1 MLNCHIQAGIASI
14 LLDSICW
21 GGLPCCP
28 SIWGC
33 LLCDI
38 SVLRL
43 MHLWLIRMIPSQLF
57 SFVLEHEHQPWK
69 KVLHAAQIKRE
80 PVDDLVFFWGLIWR
94 DLEGRTMLNPW
105 TTRHATTQLRSN
117 LRKIWR
123 LKNKWRFWSRWLGQ
137 GHRKHRKLSAGVI
150 PQTRKWKGA
159 GAYPGESSSFI
170 HLRIFYLKAT

>member
-14 LLDSICW
+14 FYLV

-57 SFVLEHEHQPWK
+57 CFGTWTPTMKEGAPCCSNQALTRWW
-69 KVLHAAQIKRE
+69 LG
-80 PVDDLVFFWGLIWR
+80 FFWGLIWR

-117 LRKIWR
+117 LLKIWR

-137 GHRKHRKLSAGVI
+137 GHRKYRKLSAGVI
-150 PQTRKWKGA
+150 PQTRKLKGA
-159 GAYPGESSSFI
+159 GAYPGEYFSFI
-170 HLRIFYLKAT
+170 HLRIFYLTAT